1 MKCPQCQ
8 HDNADSQK
16 FCGECGARLVVAC
29 PACQAV
35 NPPTNKF
42 CGECGGRLGDRP
54 AAPTTA
60 PAAAA
65 TQPAAAAPSP
75 PAAIPET
82 PVVAASAAVRS
93 RFESPAAY
101 TPQHLAD
108 KILTS
113 KSAVEGERK
122 QVTVMFTD
130 VSGFTAMSEALD
142 PEDVHAIMDRV
153 FEIVL
158 GAVHECEG
166 TINQFLGDGVMALF
180 GAPIAHEDHAYRAVR
195 AALAIQ
201 DGLVPLRDDVRRT
214 YGKELWMRIGINTG
228 LVVVG
233 AIGRDLRMDYTAIG
247 DTTNLASR
255 LLNVAQPGQ
264 IVLSAVTQRACEGFF
279 DFEDLG
285 TFQVKGKTEPVRAYA
300 ARTEIKGRTRLEV
313 SKQRGLT
320 PMVGRR
326 AERERLDA
334 AFAEVRGGRG
344 RVVTISGEPGVGK
357 SRLLY
362 EFLRTL
368 GPADALELEATCVSY
383 GRSIPYRPI
392 LDLVRRSLDLPEGAA
407 APEVR
412 DRAASGLRAVAIDD
426 DDARI
431 LLAHFLGVPAPPD
444 FLGRVQGAL
453 LRQRTTEL
461 LRELFCRQS
470 ARRPLVTLVEN
481 LHWVDASS
489 EEFLTALAATVS
501 RHAILL
507 LLTTRPGEPMTW
519 LPEGTETITLEGLGA
534 GDLRQMVQSLLGARV
549 VSDSLFELLMV
560 KGEGNPLYIEEIVR
574 QLQET
579 DGIRLEDGEAALK
592 TADVT
597 IPGTIHDI
605 ISARVDRI
613 AEPFKQTL
621 QVGAVIGRRFG
632 VPLVS
637 HVLHDP
643 GSDVATRLSS
653 LHALDFVFPIADPP
667 ETMYSFKHALTQ
679 DVVYS
684 NLLERRRRRYHAAV
698 GEGLELLYA
707 GKTDEV
713 VELLAHHFE
722 RSADAEKAVDYAIQA
737 AEKAQRRWANAEA
750 LTYFEAALKRL
761 DTMPDTE
768 SNRRRRIDAVV
779 KQAEVKF
786 ALGRHAEHVAAL
798 EKIRDLVDASAD
810 PPRRASWYYWA
821 GFLHSLIGSPPEVAI
836 AYCREARA
844 IAEPG
849 GFEEIR
855 AYAECVL
862 AHVLMT
868 AGDLRGAIDAGERAL
883 ASLEARGNLWWASR
897 ALWALSPVANALGE
911 WERGLTYCRRA
922 LDHGRA
928 VNDLRLKVVGWWRTG
943 STHIQRGDFAAGLQC
958 LDEAQALSPIPFDL
972 GMMRANLGF
981 ALVKKGDPTS
991 GVAELG
997 EAVKWFSQSNLQY
1010 TRSLFSLW
1018 LAEGQLCLGR
1028 ADEARA
1034 TLEEVVRTSRE
1045 NGYRHLEGVAER
1057 LLAETWPPHD
1067 PAASAHLAVAI
1078 EILTAIAARNELA
1091 KALVGQAAC
1100 EGARGDATVATEL
1113 LHGAQRLFAELD
1125 TVDGPP
1131 LVSALLDVLEARGRL
1146 DAASGPVTVR
1156 VSRDQPQL
1164 FRVLA
1169 RQFASDPRVRV
1180 VAEADTTRDGA
1191 PQPYVIVPAM
1201 PG

>member
-8 HDNADSQK
+8 HDNPDSQK
-16 FCGECGARLVVAC
+16 FCGACGARLVVAC

-35 NPPTNKF
+35 NPPANKF
-42 CGECGGRLGDRP
+42 CGECGARLGDRP
-54 AAPTTA
+54 AAPTPADAQTAVPETVATA
-60 PAAAA
+60 PVP
-65 TQPAAAAPSP
+65 TPSP
-75 PAAIPET
+75 
-82 PVVAASAAVRS
+82 SAGPSKFA
-93 RFESPAAY
+93 SPAAY

-201 DGLVPLRDDVRRT
+201 AGLVPLHDDVRHT
-214 YGKELWMRIGINTG
+214 YGKELRMRIGINTG

-247 DTTNLASR
+247 DSTNLASR
-255 LLNVAQPGQ
+255 LLNIAQPGQ
-264 IVLSAVTQRACEGFF
+264 IVLSAVTHRACEGFF

-300 ARTEIKGRTRLEV
+300 ARAEIKGRTRLEV

-334 AFAEVRGGRG
+334 AFAEASRGRG

-368 GPADALELEATCVSY
+368 EPVPVRELEATCVSY
-383 GRSIPYRPI
+383 GRAIPYRPI
-392 LDLVRRSLDLPEGAA
+392 LDLVRRYLELPDGAPA
-407 APEVR
+407 SEVR
-412 DRAASGLRAVAIDD
+412 ERVASGLRSVAIDD
-426 DDARI
+426 DDART
-431 LLAHFLGVPAPPD
+431 LLAHFLGVPAPPE

-453 LRQRTTEL
+453 LRQRPTEL
-461 LRELFCRQS
+461 LREILFRQS
-470 ARRPLVTLVEN
+470 ARRPLVVLIEN
-481 LHWVDASS
+481 LHWIDASS
-489 EEFLTALAATVS
+489 EEFLTSLASSVS
-501 RHAILL
+501 GHAILL
-507 LLTTRPGEPMTW
+507 LLTTRPGEAMTW
-519 LPEGTETITLEGLGA
+519 LPEGAERITLEGLGVD
-534 GDLRQMVQSLLGARV
+534 DLREMVQSLLAARA
-549 VSDSLFELLMV
+549 VSDSLFDLLMV

-579 DGIRLEDGEAALK
+579 DGIRLDDGEAALK

-605 ISARVDRI
+605 ISARVDRV

-643 GSDVATRLSS
+643 GNDVATRLRA
-653 LHALDFVFPIADPP
+653 LHALDFVFPIGDPP
-667 ETMYSFKHALTQ
+667 EPLSSFKHALTQ

-684 NLLERRRRRYHAAV
+684 NLLERRRRLYHAAV

-707 GKTDEV
+707 DKMDEV

-722 RSADAEKAVDYAIQA
+722 RSAHAEKAVDYAIQA

-750 LTYFEAALKRL
+750 LAYFESALKRL

-768 SNRRRRIDAVV
+768 ANRLRRIDAVV

-798 EKIRDLVDASAD
+798 EKIRDLVDATAD

-821 GFLHSLIGSPPEVAI
+821 GFLHSLIGSRPEVAI
-836 AYCREARA
+836 DYCREARA
-844 IAEPG
+844 IADAG

-855 AYAECVL
+855 AYAECCL
-862 AHVLMT
+862 AHVLMA

-883 ASLEARGNLWWASR
+883 MTLEARGNLWWASR

-911 WERGLTYCRRA
+911 WERGLAYCRRA
-922 LDHGRA
+922 LEHGRA

-943 STHIQRGDFAAGLQC
+943 STHVQRGDFAAGLAC
-958 LDEAQALSPIPFDL
+958 LEEAQALSPIPFDL
-972 GMMRANLGF
+972 GMIRATRGF
-981 ALVKKGDPTS
+981 ALVKKGDPGT
-991 GVAELG
+991 GVVELV
-997 EAVKWFSQSNLQY
+997 EAVSWFSQSNLQY

-1018 LAEGQLCLGR
+1018 LAEGQFCLER
-1028 ADEARA
+1028 TDAARA
-1034 TLEEVVRTSRE
+1034 TLDEVVRTSRE

-1057 LLAETWPPHD
+1057 LLAETTPPDD
-1067 PAASAHLAVAI
+1067 PAASAHLAAAV
-1078 EILTAIAARNELA
+1078 EILGAIDSRNELA

-1100 EGARGDATVATEL
+1100 AGAAGDTQTAMAL
-1113 LHGAQRLFAELD
+1113 LHRAQQLFAELE

-1131 LVSALLDVLEARGRL
+1131 LVAALLAVLDARGRM
-1146 DAASGPVTVR
+1146 DASQGQLTVL
-1156 VSRDQPQL
+1156 VSPEQPQL
-1164 FRVLA
+1164 FRILA
-1169 RQFASDPRVRV
+1169 RQFYRDPWVSV
-1180 VAEADTTRDGA
+1180 VLDAGGICDDER
-1191 PQPYVIVPAM
+1191 PYLIVPPVSA
-1201 PG
+1201 